1 MARVTILMATRDPGP
16 ELRDQLESLAAQ
28 TYRDWRLIV
37 GDDSRTYA
45 AHDVLAEFARSHDVQ
60 IVRGPRTSAGGNFLS
75 LLQGID
81 SAQQEYIA
89 FCDQDD
95 VWLLDRLAR
104 GISSLGEGEPE
115 LYCSRT
121 WVCDANLENQRLS
134 ARHTRPPSFRNA
146 LVQNIAAGNTILL
159 NPAGAE
165 LAISAAREL
174 RVVPR
179 HDWWLYQLFTGY
191 GARVTYDAEPTLL
204 YRQHDG
210 NAEGANVKIRAKLS
224 RLGRMLSGD
233 WRCWI
238 DDQCAALTASA
249 HRFTP
254 ENRAVFDRFVRMRDA
269 TFPARLKEF
278 ARLRLYRQSRAATL
292 ALWIGAVFRRI

>member
-1 MARVTILMATRDPGP
+1 MARVTILMAIRDPGP

-28 TYRDWRLIV
+28 THRDWRLIV
-37 GDDSRTYA
+37 GDDSRSDA
-45 AHDVLAEFARSHDVQ
+45 ARDLFAEFARNHDVQ
-60 IVRGPRTSAGGNFLS
+60 IVRGPRTGVGGNFLS
-75 LLQGID
+75 LLRGID
-81 SAQQEYIA
+81 SAQQDYIA

-95 VWLLDRLAR
+95 VWLPDRLAR
-104 GISSLGEGEPE
+104 GISSLGEEE
-115 LYCSRT
+115 AALYCSRT
-121 WVCDANLENQRLS
+121 WVCNADLENQSLS
-134 ARHTRPPSFRNA
+134 ARHSRPPGFRNA

-174 RVVPR
+174 RVAPR
-179 HDWWLYQLFTGY
+179 HDWWLYQLFTGC

-204 YRQHDG
+204 YRQHGG
-210 NAEGANVKIRAKLS
+210 NAEGANVTLRTKLS

-254 ENRAVFDRFVRMRDA
+254 ENRAVFDRFNRMRDA
-269 TFPARLKEF
+269 AFSTRLKEF

>member
-1 MARVTILMATRDPGP
+1 MTILMATRDPGP

-28 TYRDWRLIV
+28 THRDWLLIV
-37 GDDSRTYA
+37 GDDSQS
-45 AHDVLAEFARSHDVQ
+45 DVARDLFAEFARSHDVQ

-75 LLQGID
+75 LLRGID
-81 SAQQEYIA
+81 SGQQDFIA

-95 VWLLDRLAR
+95 VWLPDRLAR
-104 GISSLGEGEPE
+104 GISSLGEGEAA

-121 WVCDANLENQRLS
+121 WVCNADLEDKRLS
-134 ARHTRPPSFRNA
+134 IRHTRPPSFRNA

-174 RVVPR
+174 QAAPR
-179 HDWWLYQLFTGY
+179 HDWWLYQLFTGC
-191 GARVTYDAEPTLL
+191 GARVTNDAEPTVL
-204 YRQHDG
+204 YRQHGG
-210 NAEGANVKIRAKLS
+210 NAEGANVKMRAKIS

-238 DDQCAALTASA
+238 DEQCAALTASA

-254 ENRAVFDRFVRMRDA
+254 ENRAIFDRFVRMREAAFA
-269 TFPARLKEF
+269 TRLKEF

-292 ALWIGAVFRRI
+292 VLWIGAVFRRI

>member
-1 MARVTILMATRDPGP
+1 MTILMATCDPGP

-28 TYRDWRLIV
+28 THRDWRLIV
-37 GDDSRTYA
+37 GDDSRTDA
-45 AHDVLAEFARSHDVQ
+45 AQDVLAEFARSHDVQ
-60 IVRGPRTSAGGNFLS
+60 IVRGPRTSAGENFLS
-75 LLQGID
+75 LLRGID
-81 SAQQEYIA
+81 STQRDCIA

-95 VWLLDRLAR
+95 VWLPDRLAR
-104 GISSLGEGEPE
+104 GISSLSEGEAA

-121 WVCDANLENQRLS
+121 WVCNADLEDQHLS
-134 ARHTRPPSFRNA
+134 VRHTRPPSFRNA

-174 RVVPR
+174 RVAPR
-179 HDWWLYQLFTGY
+179 HDWWLYQLFTGC
-191 GARVTYDAEPTLL
+191 GARVTYDVEPTLL
-204 YRQHDG
+204 YRQHGG
-210 NAEGANVKIRAKLS
+210 NAEGANITMRAKLS
-224 RLGRMLSGD
+224 RLGCMLSGD

-238 DDQCAALTASA
+238 DDQSAALTASA

-254 ENRAVFDRFVRMRDA
+254 ENRAIFDRFKRMREA
-269 TFPARLKEF
+269 GFSTRLKEF

-292 ALWIGAVFRRI
+292 ALWIGALFRRI

>member
-1 MARVTILMATRDPGP
+1 MMATRDPGP

-28 TYRDWRLIV
+28 THRDWRLIV
-37 GDDSRTYA
+37 GDDSRTDA
-45 AHDVLAEFARSHDVQ
+45 AQDILAEFARSHDVQ
-60 IVRGPRTSAGGNFLS
+60 IVRGPRISAGGNFLS
-75 LLQGID
+75 LLRRID
-81 SAQQEYIA
+81 SAQQDCIA

-95 VWLLDRLAR
+95 VWLPDRLAR
-104 GISSLGEGEPE
+104 GIAALGEGEAA

-121 WVCDANLENQRLS
+121 WVCNANLEDQHLS
-134 ARHTRPPSFRNA
+134 VRHTRPPSFRNA

-174 RVVPR
+174 RVAPR
-179 HDWWLYQLFTGY
+179 HDWWLYQLFTGC
-191 GARVTYDAEPTLL
+191 GARVTYDVEPTLL
-204 YRQHDG
+204 YRQHGG
-210 NAEGANVKIRAKLS
+210 NAEGANTTIPAKVY
-224 RLGRMLSGD
+224 RLRRMLSGD

-254 ENRAVFDRFVRMRDA
+254 ESRVTFDRFVSARAA

>member
-28 TYRDWRLIV
+28 THRDWRLIV
-37 GDDSRTYA
+37 GDDSRSDA
-45 AHDVLAEFARSHDVQ
+45 ARDVLAELARSHDVQ

-75 LLQGID
+75 LLRGID
-81 SAQQEYIA
+81 SAQQDYIS

-95 VWLLDRLAR
+95 VWLPDRLAR
-104 GISSLGEGEPE
+104 GIAALGEGGPA

-121 WVCDANLENQRLS
+121 WVCNADLEDQHLS
-134 ARHTRPPSFRNA
+134 VRHTRPPSFRNA

-159 NPAGAE
+159 NPVGAE
-165 LAISAAREL
+165 LAISAAHEL
-174 RVVPR
+174 RSTPR
-179 HDWWLYQLFTGY
+179 HDWWLYQLFTGC
-191 GARVTYDAEPTLL
+191 GARIFYDVEPTLL
-204 YRQHDG
+204 YRQHGG
-210 NAEGANVKIRAKLS
+210 NAEGANITMRAKLS
-224 RLGRMLSGD
+224 RLGCMLSGD

-254 ENRAVFDRFVRMRDA
+254 GNRAVFDRFKRMRDA
-269 TFPARLKEF
+269 TFPARLKEL